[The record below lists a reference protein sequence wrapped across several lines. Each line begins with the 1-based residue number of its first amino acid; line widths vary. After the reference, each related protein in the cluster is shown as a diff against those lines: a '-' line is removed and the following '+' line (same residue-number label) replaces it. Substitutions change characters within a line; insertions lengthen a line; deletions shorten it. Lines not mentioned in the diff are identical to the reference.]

1 MLPNDFGDLGE
12 IYGNITTHPEYHM
25 FVDDFV
31 SLMVDHATK
40 NQIPVHE
47 DLGFQHE
54 LSNKIDFEEKQA
66 ATFPRL
72 KTHNNYGPNYPTQN
86 YPRRNYRPCFK
97 KSLFRVGGWWP
108 C

>member
-40 NQIPVHE
+40 NQIPVHKDLQIPVHE

-54 LSNKIDFEEKQA
+54 LS
-66 ATFPRL
+66 
-72 KTHNNYGPNYPTQN
+72 
-86 YPRRNYRPCFK
+86 K
-97 KSLFRVGGWWP
+97 KNRF
-108 C
+108 